1 MSREFSGMTLRRA
14 KKCIWQQIL
23 KATKGRPVNCVY
35 DDWHTGSMSSN
46 ATQESSL
53 SAVRMDNIRP
63 PLTENGGELLQRNPI
78 LQRPNGAHEFRHD
91 LQETGNSNDL
101 NFKRSF
107 RTAGRSRNQINVQV
121 RSIPQAQNRCD
132 CVFLSA
138 ADDQARDDMADPH
151 PAVHHR
157 LAILRSLRR
166 LATCFFSSSRSG
178 VLSVGKCFR

>member
-1 MSREFSGMTLRRA
+1 MALPPKEPGYFPDNKILRSDAVLSAQSQIIFCGHKRSEIKTAKNARVLLRLTDASSQVLPGHRLRNHDKMSREFSGMTLRRA

-91 LQETGNSNDL
+91 
-101 NFKRSF
+101 
-107 RTAGRSRNQINVQV
+107 
-121 RSIPQAQNRCD
+121 
-132 CVFLSA
+132 
-138 ADDQARDDMADPH
+138 
-151 PAVHHR
+151 
-157 LAILRSLRR
+157 
-166 LATCFFSSSRSG
+166 
-178 VLSVGKCFR
+178 